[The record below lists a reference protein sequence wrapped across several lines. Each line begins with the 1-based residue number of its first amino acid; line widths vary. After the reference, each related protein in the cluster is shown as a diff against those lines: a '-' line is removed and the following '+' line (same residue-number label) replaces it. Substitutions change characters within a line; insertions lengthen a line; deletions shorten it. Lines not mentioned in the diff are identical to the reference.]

1 MANEEKLLENL
12 KWVTNELRQAH
23 RRLRDIEAE
32 QQEPVA
38 VVGMACRFPGGVR
51 SPEDLWRLLA
61 DGADAIGPFPDDRGW
76 DLEGLYDPDPDKPG
90 TSYARDGGFLS
101 GATEFD
107 PAFFGISPREALAM
121 DPQQRL
127 LLETSW
133 EVFERAGI
141 DPASLKGE
149 QAGVFVGSNGQDY
162 GSLLLTGAEELEGHL
177 GTGSAASV
185 ASGRLSYT
193 FGLEGPAVTVD
204 TACSSSLVALHL
216 AVQALRSRECSLA
229 LAGGVTV
236 MATPN
241 AFIDFARQ
249 RGLSADGRCK
259 AFAAAADGTGWGE
272 GVGMLLVERLSDAR
286 KNGHQVLAVVRG
298 SAVNQDGASNG
309 LTAPNGPSQQRVIR
323 AALANARVAA
333 DEVDAVEAH
342 GTGTTLGDPI
352 EAQALLATYGRERA
366 DGRPLY
372 LGSVK
377 SNIGHTQ
384 AAAGVAGVIK
394 MVMAMREGVLPR
406 SLHID
411 EPTPHV
417 DWSSG
422 GVELLTE
429 SREWPG
435 TGRPRRAAVS
445 SFGVSGTNSHVIVEQ
460 APEPG
465 DDGPEGG
472 GPENGATGVG
482 AAPAV
487 LPWAL
492 SAKHDTALREQA
504 ARLRAHVEARP
515 DVAPVDIAH
524 SLVTARSAFGHR
536 AVVLGGDRGELL
548 AGLAALAAGEPAANV
563 VEGVAHGPGKTA
575 FVFPGQ
581 GSQWAGMAQ
590 ELLDTAPAFAAR
602 MTECE
607 KALSAFTDWS
617 LTGVLRGA
625 EGAPGLDRVDV
636 VQPVLWAVMVSL
648 AEVWRSY
655 GVRPSAVV
663 GHSQGEIAAAVV
675 SGALSLEDGARVVAL
690 RSRAIEALA
699 GRGGMVSVPLPVDG
713 VRELIA
719 RWDGRVSVAAVNGPT
734 SVVVSGEVAALDELM
749 AHCEAEDIRARRIPV
764 DYASH
769 SAVVEEIRERIL
781 EVLAPVVPLKPEV
794 PFFSTVTGEWL
805 TDAATDAD
813 YWYRNLRRTVEL
825 EGAVRSLTEQG
836 FRCFVEVSPHP
847 VLTVPLRETAEA
859 AGDEPVAVAGT
870 LRRDLG
876 GLRQFLTSLAEVQ
889 VRGVTPD
896 WDAVL
901 GDCARRRV
909 DLPTYAFRR
918 QRIWPE
924 RVADDAPGGGRVV
937 LTAGADEA
945 DPGLGGKL
953 AGMTGAERTR
963 ALLDLVRGHTAAVLG
978 HAGAESVGAGQAFKE
993 LGFDSLTAVALRN
1006 RIGEATGL
1014 QLPATLVF
1022 DHPTP
1027 KELAAFLDGEFTGG
1041 GGGGGGRDTLSARID
1056 ALEFAVLSQSSDDGT
1071 LAMVSSRLQT
1081 ILARINRPDAT
1092 ATTAATS
1099 PREQLE
1105 SASDDE
1111 LFAFINE
1118 ELGRS

>member
-32 QQEPVA
+32 QQEPIA

-51 SPEDLWRLLA
+51 SPEDLWRLVSS
-61 DGADAIGPFPDDRGW
+61 GTDAISAFPGDRGW
-76 DLEGLYDPDPDKPG
+76 DLEGLYDPDPDTPG
-90 TSYARDGGFLS
+90 TSYARDGGFLD
-101 GATEFD
+101 GAAEFD

-193 FGLEGPAVTVD
+193 FGVEGPAVTVD

-216 AVQALRSRECSLA
+216 AVQALRNRECSLA

-286 KNGHQVLAVVRG
+286 RNGHRVLAVVRG

-366 DGRPLY
+366 DGQPLY

-394 MVMAMREGVLPR
+394 MVMAMRAGVLPR
-406 SLHID
+406 TLHVD

-417 DWSSG
+417 DWASG
-422 GVELLTE
+422 AVELLTE
-429 SREWPG
+429 SRSWPD

-465 DDGPEGG
+465 DDGPQDAV
-472 GPENGATGVG
+472 GAG

-504 ARLRAHVEARP
+504 ARLKEHIEARP
-515 DVAPVDIAH
+515 DLAPADVAH
-524 SLVTARSAFGHR
+524 SLVTTRSAFDHR

-548 AGLAALAAGEPAANV
+548 AGLSALAAGEPAANV
-563 VEGVAHGPGKTA
+563 VQGVADVPGKA
-575 FVFPGQ
+575 VFVFPGQ
-581 GSQWAGMAQ
+581 GSQWAGMAL
-590 ELLDTAPAFAAR
+590 ELLDASPEFAER
-602 MTECE
+602 LGECE

-617 LTGVLRGA
+617 LTDVLRGV
-625 EGAPGLDRVDV
+625 EGAPGLERVDV

-675 SGALSLEDGARVVAL
+675 SGALSLDDGARVVAL
-690 RSRAIEALA
+690 RSRAIGALA
-699 GRGGMVSVPLPVDG
+699 GKGGMVSVPLPVAE
-713 VRELIA
+713 VRELIG

-749 AHCEAEDIRARRIPV
+749 AHCEAEAVRARRIPV

-769 SAVVEEIRERIL
+769 SAAVEEIRETIL
-781 EVLAPVVPLKPEV
+781 DVLAPVTPLAPEV

-805 TDAATDAD
+805 TGPVTDAD

-825 EGAVRSLTEQG
+825 EGAVRSLIEQG
-836 FRCFVEVSPHP
+836 FRCFIEVGPHP

-859 AGDEPVAVAGT
+859 AGEEPVAVAGT

-876 GLRQFLTSLAEVQ
+876 GPRQFLTSLAEVQ

-896 WDAVL
+896 WAAVL

-924 RVADDAPGGGRVV
+924 RVADDGAGGGRLVV
-937 LTAGADEA
+937 TAGADEA
-945 DPGLGGKL
+945 VPAFGEKL
-953 AGMTGAERTR
+953 AGLTGAERTR

-978 HAGAESVGAGQAFKE
+978 HAGAASVGAGQAFKD

-1027 KELAAFLDGEFTGG
+1027 KDLAAFLDGEFTEGAA
-1041 GGGGGGRDTLSARID
+1041 GGRDAVNAQLD
-1056 ALEFAVLSQSSDDGT
+1056 ALEFAVLSQASDDGT
-1071 LAMVSSRLQT
+1071 LAMVSARLQT
-1081 ILARINRPDAT
+1081 ILARINRPET
-1092 ATTAATS
+1092 AVAS
-1099 PREQLE
+1099 RREELE